1 MSREYFQASLT
12 NTAPVELLDPRWKE
26 QKSKSDAR
34 YSTTNLWNN
43 DAANN
48 LKRLASQR
56 PDMFDGVT
64 GQPLTEE
71 EAARRK
77 KAATS
82 YDGNL
87 PPGAE
92 PLKAGAPGQS
102 VNVEEQIRAIHNK
115 FAGKK

>member
-1 MSREYFQASLT
+1 MLT
-12 NTAPVELLDPRWKE
+12 IVLVELLDPRWKE
-26 QKSKSDAR
+26 QKAKSESR
-34 YSTTNLWNN
+34 YATTNLWNN

-64 GQPLTEE
+64 GQALTEE

-87 PPGAE
+87 PDG
-92 PLKAGAPGQS
+92 KAKGS
-102 VNVEEQIRAIHNK
+102 VPQNVDVNEQIKNIHAK
-115 FAGKK
+115 FANERK